1 MKKKMLINH
10 TESESMPPV
19 TAYIGRVRDVIHEFA
34 VSVQLFTSTSRSP
47 CNVNINKL
55 NDL

>member
-10 TESESMPPV
+10 TESMPPV